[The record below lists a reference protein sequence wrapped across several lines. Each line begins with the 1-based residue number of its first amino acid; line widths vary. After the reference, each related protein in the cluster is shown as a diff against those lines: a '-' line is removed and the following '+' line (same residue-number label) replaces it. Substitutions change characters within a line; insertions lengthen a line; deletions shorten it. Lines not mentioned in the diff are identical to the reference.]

1 MISLPLTIAHSARFV
16 NSAALDA
23 ARPVW
28 YTEAMDKKLR
38 PVISIRIFRETK
50 CFGPGVAELLRHVRE
65 AHSLRGA
72 AMTMGM
78 AYSKAWTIV
87 KQAER
92 ELGFPLLV
100 SVTGGRARRR
110 RGAFSEGRASACG
123 LWGLLRPDAGLC
135 RRGIRPRVCG
145 IHGGAAGGT
154 EINRKNRQSRVTGP
168 PGIFLCG
175 IIPAP
180 RAFVPPWRIVAI
192 GPLIGL
198 FPCRPWPCG

>member
-1 MISLPLTIAHSARFV
+1 MISLPLTITHSARFV

-23 ARPVW
+23 ARPMW
-28 YTEAMDKKLR
+28 YTESMNEKLR

-100 SVTGGRARRR
+100 SVTGGR
-110 RGAFSEGRASACG
+110 
-123 LWGLLRPDAGLC
+123 
-135 RRGIRPRVCG
+135 
-145 IHGGAAGGT
+145 HGGD
-154 EINRKNRQSRVTGP
+154 RKSV
-168 PGIFLCG
+168 
-175 IIPAP
+175 
-180 RAFVPPWRIVAI
+180 V
-192 GPLIGL
+192 
-198 FPCRPWPCG
+198 

>member
-1 MISLPLTIAHSARFV
+1 MTRLLVISLPLTIAHSARFV

-23 ARPVW
+23 ARAVW

-100 SVTGGRARRR
+100 SVTGGR
-110 RGAFSEGRASACG
+110 
-123 LWGLLRPDAGLC
+123 
-135 RRGIRPRVCG
+135 
-145 IHGGAAGGT
+145 HGGAAELSPKAERLLAAYGDYCA
-154 EINRKNRQSRVTGP
+154 RM
-168 PGIFLCG
+168 
-175 IIPAP
+175 
-180 RAFVPPWRIVAI
+180 RAFAAEEFGRAFAEFAEEPQAESE
-192 GPLIGL
+192 
-198 FPCRPWPCG
+198 

>member
-1 MISLPLTIAHSARFV
+1 MISLPLTITHSARFV

-72 AMTMGM
+72 AMT
-78 AYSKAWTIV
+78 KAWTIV

-100 SVTGGRARRR
+100 SVTGGR
-110 RGAFSEGRASACG
+110 
-123 LWGLLRPDAGLC
+123 
-135 RRGIRPRVCG
+135 
-145 IHGGAAGGT
+145 HGGGAELSPKAERLLAAYGDYCA
-154 EINRKNRQSRVTGP
+154 RV
-168 PGIFLCG
+168 
-175 IIPAP
+175 
-180 RAFVPPWRIVAI
+180 RAFAAAEFDRVFAEFTEEPQAESE
-192 GPLIGL
+192 
-198 FPCRPWPCG
+198 